1 MVKCAFDFTGNF
13 ETMITPTSIGNDARE
28 DLASFFVLFS
38 SSSASSFRVAENG
51 IGRRL
56 LPPTR
61 SGGCNPKHS
70 PKRDFRGVFGE
81 KCEKGTC
88 ASRIVGRVGLCRAR
102 FEERRISI
110 ARFFLRSKKCS
121 LFLFRQKKFVIP
133 LFFVLKISS
142 FRRPTL

>member
-28 DLASFFVLFS
+28 DLAFFVLFS
-38 SSSASSFRVAENG
+38 SSSASSSFRVAEDG

-81 KCEKGTC
+81 KCEKGMC

-110 ARFFLRSKKCS
+110 ARFFLRSKI
-121 LFLFRQKKFVIP
+121 FLFSKTYS
-133 LFFVLKISS
+133 LVLKSVVS
-142 FRRPTL
+142 R